1 MSSRIIRVAM
11 LVNNFR
17 GIPQLVVLVFVR
29 GTGIR
34 SIVMETFCFIL
45 LQERSNH
52 LPHLHVIHYA
62 VIR

>member
-1 MSSRIIRVAM
+1 M

-34 SIVMETFCFIL
+34 SVVMETFCFIL

-62 VIR
+62 VIG